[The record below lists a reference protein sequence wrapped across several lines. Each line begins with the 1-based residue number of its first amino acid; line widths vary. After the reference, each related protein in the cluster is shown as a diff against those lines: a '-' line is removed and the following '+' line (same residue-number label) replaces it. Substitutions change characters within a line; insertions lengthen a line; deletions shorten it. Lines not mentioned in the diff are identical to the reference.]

1 MTGYHLPG
9 VGTVTGTYKKQ
20 PGQAK
25 KPVRWHDPMKEEAKK
40 AVTIAYLRMM
50 RKAKMGKPR
59 HMTPLE
65 QKVLLRPAVTCGP
78 SCPP

>member
-1 MTGYHLPG
+1 M
-9 VGTVTGTYKKQ
+9 
-20 PGQAK
+20 
-25 KPVRWHDPMKEEAKK
+25 RWHDPMKEEAKK